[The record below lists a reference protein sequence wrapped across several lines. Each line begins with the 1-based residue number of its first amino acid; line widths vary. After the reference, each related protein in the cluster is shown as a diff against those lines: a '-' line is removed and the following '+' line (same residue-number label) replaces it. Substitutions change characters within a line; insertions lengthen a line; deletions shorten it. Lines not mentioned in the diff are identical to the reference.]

1 MIEYSNCNIP
11 GAKILFQIH
20 FGDEGLNDDAAAI
33 AEDVVPL
40 RPQQIAPSSFQCARC
55 PLELDIL
62 QPNHPPTSKPTHLVL
77 FYEYANKDVIG
88 INILV

>member
-1 MIEYSNCNIP
+1 MIEYWNCNIP

-33 AEDVVPL
+33 AGEDVPL
-40 RPQQIAPSSFQCARC
+40 RPQQITPSSFQCTRC
-55 PLELDIL
+55 PLEFDVL
-62 QPNHPPTSKPTHLVL
+62 QPNHPSTSKQTYLML
-77 FYEYANKDVIG
+77 FYEYANKAVIG